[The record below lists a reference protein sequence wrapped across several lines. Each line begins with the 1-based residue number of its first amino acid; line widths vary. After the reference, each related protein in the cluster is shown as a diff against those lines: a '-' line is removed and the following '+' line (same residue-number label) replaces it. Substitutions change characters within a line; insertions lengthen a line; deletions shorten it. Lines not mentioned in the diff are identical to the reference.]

1 MDRGVADQAANGV
14 MGGGD
19 LVNRDIILSVI
30 KVSLAFGGNRVL
42 TDVSLDVD
50 RGQLFAIIGP
60 NGAGKTSFFNV
71 LTRLYEADSG
81 QAVFDN
87 ANLFG
92 LRATDLAQSGVM
104 RTFQNILVLKE
115 LSVLDNVLLGLHT
128 AYRTSL
134 VTTAFGSV
142 SYRREERRRRE
153 LALDAL
159 KVVGLEQV
167 AHLAAGSLP
176 FGYLRL
182 LELARC
188 IASRPKLILLDEPSA
203 GMTSQEIERLT
214 STIGLIRRTLNPT
227 ILLIAHTM
235 KLVMQVSDRIL
246 VLDHGAPIAEGTSA
260 EIASNQVVIDAYLGG
275 GPDHADA

>member
-1 MDRGVADQAANGV
+1 MS
-14 MGGGD
+14 
-19 LVNRDIILSVI
+19 RDIILSVI

-42 TDVSLDVD
+42 RGVSLDVD

-71 LTRLYEADSG
+71 LTRLYDADSG
-81 QAVFDN
+81 EAVLDD

-92 LRATDLAQSGVM
+92 LSATDLARSGVM

-115 LSVLDNVLLGLHT
+115 LSVLDNVLLGLH
-128 AYRTSL
+128 ASYRTSL
-134 VTTAFGSV
+134 FGAALGLIA
-142 SYRREERRRRE
+142 YGREERRQRE
-153 LALDAL
+153 NALEAL
-159 KVVGLEQV
+159 KIVGLEHV
-167 AHLAAGSLP
+167 AHLAASSLP

-188 IASRPKLILLDEPSA
+188 IASSPKLILLDEPSA
-203 GMTSQEIERLT
+203 GMTSQEIERLI

-246 VLDHGAPIAEGTSA
+246 VLDHGSPIAEGSPQ
-260 EIASNQVVIDAYLGG
+260 EIASNQTVIDAYLGK
-275 GPDHADA
+275 ASENAVS

>member
-1 MDRGVADQAANGV
+1 MPWGSSGGRSDRDDYR
-14 MGGGD
+14 M
-19 LVNRDIILSVI
+19 NRDIILSVI
-30 KVSLAFGGNRVL
+30 KVSLAFGGNRIL

-60 NGAGKTSFFNV
+60 NGAGKTSLFNV
-71 LTRLYEADSG
+71 LTRLYDADDG
-81 QAVFDN
+81 QAVFDD
-87 ANLFG
+87 ANLFALG
-92 LRATDLAQSGVM
+92 STDLARAGVM

-128 AYRTSL
+128 TYRTSL
-134 VTTAFGSV
+134 VTAAFGAI
-142 SYRREERRRRE
+142 SYRREERHRRD
-153 LALDAL
+153 LAVEAL
-159 KVVGLEQV
+159 KVVGLEAV
-167 AHLAAGSLP
+167 ADLPAGSLP

-214 STIGLIRRTLNPT
+214 DTIELIRRSLNPT

-235 KLVMQVSDRIL
+235 KLVMRLSDRIL
-246 VLDHGAPIAEGTSA
+246 VLDHGAVIAEGVPE
-260 EIASNQVVIDAYLGG
+260 EIASNQAVIDAYLGKVS
-275 GPDHADA
+275 DDAAA